1 MFVPYTCLALC
12 MGWEYGIGLSSDA
25 FLRPKNRE
33 YGLRLLSL
41 ILASQSDEEQ
51 VTKEKKIETVPR
63 MIP

>member
-1 MFVPYTCLALC
+1 

-41 ILASQSDEEQ
+41 ILAPQSDEEQ

-63 MIP
+63 ILP